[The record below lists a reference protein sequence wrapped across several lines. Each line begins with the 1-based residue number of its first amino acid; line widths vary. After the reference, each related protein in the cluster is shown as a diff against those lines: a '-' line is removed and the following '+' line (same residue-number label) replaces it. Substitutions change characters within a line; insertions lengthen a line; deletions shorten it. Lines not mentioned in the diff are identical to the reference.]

1 MTTIGGV
8 PVNMASIEWLP
19 RDCLNTVPL
28 HTSSFKEV
36 KVLKAIREDKV
47 VHGEQLNAKSTC
59 HLGFEMHT
67 KDN

>member
-19 RDCLNTVPL
+19 QDCLNTVPL

-36 KVLKAIREDKV
+36 KVLKAIREDKI
-47 VHGEQLNAKSTC
+47 VHGSKFQI
-59 HLGFEMHT
+59 GFLAPISVAQRFGQ
-67 KDN
+67 